1 MKINFKKAAP
11 LLGLGLFIAV
21 YQADAQSANQGLQ
34 TLNQQLTSIKEPV
47 RQTVLI
53 IGSLLTLGALAVAA
67 YKFFFDSQ
75 TSKGAIIGIV
85 AGLICLGVASVI

>member
-1 MKINFKKAAP
+1 MKINFRKVAP
-11 LLGLGLFIAV
+11 LFGLGLVFIIFD
-21 YQADAQSANQGLQ
+21 ADAQGAKGGLDA
-34 TLNQQLTSIKEPV
+34 LNTQLTDIKAPV
-47 RQTVLI
+47 RTTVLA